1 MSQAD
6 FDKVVTQELYYHKQ
20 DHDDP
25 DNGAYLALL
34 LTLSGLIDQ
43 GKTVKQLKRVI
54 KSSSIGTSAY
64 LPFLDAIDSQGK
76 HIVDSGY
83 AVPSYLVLT
92 AGLTIVEHIDRRT
105 RNIKDRAAA
114 MMVKMVQLKKQ
125 GRSSAE
131 LIRDET
137 KRMRNSIDMFLDT
150 NLKAARE
157 HAYQEADIKIDKED
171 GIKGWLSVA
180 VLDNRTSAICI
191 GYNNRF
197 YTKKKYGSRANVPDP
212 PPRHP
217 NCRSILYT
225 IRGDE
230 TSEMY
235 KNVGFDRFLSNK
247 PEIGR
252 DLMGDLKYKLWKDGG
267 GDVVD
272 FVDINKKRFYTNEE
286 LAKRLKIGD

>member
-25 DNGAYLALL
+25 DNEAYLALL
-34 LTLSGLIDQ
+34 LTLAGLIDQ

-54 KSSSIGTSAY
+54 KSSPIGTSAY
-64 LPFLDAIDSQGK
+64 LPFIDAIDSQGK

-83 AVPSYLVLT
+83 SVPSYLVLT

-105 RNIKDRAAA
+105 RSIKDRAAA
-114 MMVKMVQLKKQ
+114 MMVKMIQLKKQ
-125 GRSSAE
+125 GMSTAS

-137 KRMRNSIDMFLDT
+137 KRMRNSINTFLDT

-157 HAYQEADIKIDKED
+157 YAYQAADVKIDKED
-171 GIKGWLSVA
+171 GIKGWLSLA

-197 YTKKKYGSRANVPDP
+197 YTKKKYGSRANVPNQ
-212 PPRHP
+212 PPRHS

-225 IRGDE
+225 IRRGEITDV
-230 TSEMY
+230 Y
-235 KNVGFDRFLSNK
+235 KNIGFNMFLYDNES
-247 PEIGR
+247 IGR
-252 DLMGDLKYKLWKDGG
+252 DLMGDRKYKLWKESGS
-267 GDVVD
+267 DVAD
-272 FVDINKKRFYTNEE
+272 FVDISKKRFYTNEE

>member
-34 LTLSGLIDQ
+34 LTLAGLIDQ

-76 HIVDSGY
+76 HIAGSGY

-114 MMVKMVQLKKQ
+114 MMVKMIQLKKQ

-157 HAYQEADIKIDKED
+157 YAYQEADIKIDKED
-171 GIKGWLSVA
+171 GIKGWLSLA

-197 YTKKKYGSRANVPDP
+197 YTKKKYGSRANVPSQ
-212 PPRHP
+212 PPRHS

-225 IRGDE
+225 IRGGEITDV
-230 TSEMY
+230 Y
-235 KNVGFDRFLSNK
+235 KNIGFNMFLYDNES
-247 PEIGR
+247 IGR
-252 DLMGDLKYKLWKDGG
+252 DLMGDRKYKLWKDSGS
-267 GDVVD
+267 DIID

>member
-6 FDKVVTQELYYHKQ
+6 FDKVITQELYYHKQ

-25 DNGAYLALL
+25 DNDAYLALL
-34 LTLSGLIDQ
+34 LTLSGLVEQ
-43 GKTVKQLKRVI
+43 GKTVKQLKNVI
-54 KSSSIGTSAY
+54 NRSSIGTSSY
-64 LPFLDAIDSQGK
+64 LPFIDAIESQGE
-76 HIVDSGY
+76 HIVGEDYQVSSSLILS
-83 AVPSYLVLT
+83 V
-92 AGLTIVEHIDRRT
+92 GLSIVEHIDRRT

-114 MMVKMVQLKKQ
+114 MMVKMIQLKKQ

-157 HAYQEADIKIDKED
+157 HAYEKADVKIDKKD

-197 YTKKKYGSRANVPDP
+197 YTKKKYGSRSNVPSQ

-230 TSEMY
+230 ITDVY
-235 KNVGFDRFLSNK
+235 KNIGFNKFLADN
-247 PEIGR
+247 ERIGR
-252 DLMGDLKYKLWKDGG
+252 DLMGDRKYNLWKDSG